1 MSPRPFEVIY
11 QVGMSRR
18 QDKLMLY
25 AGTESEAKEKL
36 RKSGGVPA
44 NEKIIIFISTYFCLF
59 IFMCRSFS

>member
-25 AGTESEAKEKL
+25 AGTESEAQEKL

-44 NEKIIIFISTYFCLF
+44 NEKIIILSIKAV
-59 IFMCRSFS
+59 